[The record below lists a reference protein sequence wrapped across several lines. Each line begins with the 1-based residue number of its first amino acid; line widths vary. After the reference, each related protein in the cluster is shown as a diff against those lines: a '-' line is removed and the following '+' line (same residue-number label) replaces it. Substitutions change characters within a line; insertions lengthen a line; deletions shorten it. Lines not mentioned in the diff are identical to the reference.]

1 MYSNRSSN
9 SRKIVDND
17 NWTDHHVK
25 KILTRKIRY
34 SGVKSKV
41 LIDESHKTFIF
52 KVFIKVSRLKEG
64 SNSSQ

>member
-1 MYSNRSSN
+1 MYSDRSSS

-17 NWTDHHVK
+17 NWTDHVK
-25 KILTRKIRY
+25 VILTRKIRY

-64 SNSSQ
+64 CNSSQ